1 MATFLRPLSYKYQ
14 WLYDTISTV
23 ASLSI
28 GGDKRFRQLPLQGLE
43 INPDT
48 KILDLCCGAGAATQL
63 LVQLSQDVT
72 ALDVSPLALTR
83 AAKKAPQAKYVE
95 GLAQSLPFT
104 DNSFHLVH
112 TSAALHEMK
121 PDDLLTIVKEVGR
134 VLQPG
139 GIFTFA
145 DFHKPSNILF
155 WPPVAIFMWLFET
168 ETAWQLLNTDLL
180 QLLQSVGFTQ
190 VKQSLYA
197 GGSLQVIQAVKSID
211 NN

>member
-14 WLYDTISTV
+14 WLYDSISAL
-23 ASLSI
+23 ASLSV
-28 GGDKRFRQLPLQGLE
+28 GGEKRFRQLPLQGLQIHPE
-43 INPDT
+43 T
-48 KILDLCCGAGAATQL
+48 KILDLCCGAGAVTQV

-72 ALDVSPLALTR
+72 ALDVSPVALAR

-104 DNSFHLVH
+104 ENQFQLVH

-121 PDDLLTIVKEVGR
+121 PDDLLKIVKEVYR

-139 GIFTFA
+139 GVFTFA

-168 ETAWQLLNTDLL
+168 ETAWQLLNTDLS
-180 QLLQSVGFTQ
+180 LLLESVGFTDI
-190 VKQSLYA
+190 KQSLYA
-197 GGSLQVIQAVKSID
+197 GGSLQVVQAVK
-211 NN
+211 N